1 MSRSANH
8 ASQNAPR
15 SKEKAAGLT
24 GNVERRDAHRA
35 LVLERG
41 STGVHDANLVH
52 VCPRLAVP
60 VVGRKDA
67 PRPGLHEDLPQGWT
81 SVPAQTGG

>member
-1 MSRSANH
+1 MQTYGTVRAETL
-8 ASQNAPR
+8 AW
-15 SKEKAAGLT
+15 
-24 GNVERRDAHRA
+24 NVQWCNPHRP
-35 LVLERG
+35 LVLEGRG
-41 STGVHDANLVH
+41 AGVHDANLVH

-81 SVPAQTGG
+81 SVPAQTGC